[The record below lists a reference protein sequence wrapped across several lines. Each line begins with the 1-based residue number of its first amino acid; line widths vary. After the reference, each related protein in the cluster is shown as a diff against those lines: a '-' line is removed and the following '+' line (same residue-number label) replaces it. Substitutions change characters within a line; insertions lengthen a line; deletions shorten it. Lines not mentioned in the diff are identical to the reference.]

1 MKTEKVTFT
10 NKSGH
15 SLAGLIDLPSTD
27 IKAFALF
34 AHCFTCTKN
43 LRAVTNISQALAQ
56 VGVATLRFDFT
67 GLGQSDGD
75 FADTNF
81 SSNVDDLL
89 SAADFLAEK
98 YEAPALLIGHSL
110 GGTATL
116 QAALSIASAAAV
128 VTIGSPSYAAHVSH
142 LLSDSK
148 EELESSGEANVTIG
162 GRGFKMRKQF
172 LDDLEQ
178 HQSPT
183 TIGAMKKA
191 LLIFHSPID
200 TVVSVDNAAELY
212 RHASHPKSFIS
223 LDTADHLMSDPKD
236 SLYVGKTLA
245 SWAQRY
251 INTDSLT
258 TTKKTENKNT
268 LQSIEGAVVARTGMD
283 SFKTEIRVNQ
293 HNLVADEPTSVPGG
307 TDQGPSPYGLLA
319 AALASCTT
327 MTLKMY
333 ASRKALPVEDIT
345 VSVVHEK
352 IHAEDCAQ
360 CETQTG
366 RVDRF
371 QRTIRFRGQLDD
383 AQKQRLLEI
392 ADKCPVHR
400 TLHSDVEVTSELAPT
415 TD

>member
-1 MKTEKVTFT
+1 MKTEKITFT
-10 NKSGH
+10 NKEGH
-15 SLAGLIDLPSTD
+15 ALAGLIGLPETN

-43 LRAVTNISQALAQ
+43 LRAVTNIVQSLAD
-56 VGVATLRFDFT
+56 VGIATLRFDFT
-67 GLGQSDGD
+67 GLGQSDGE
-75 FADTNF
+75 FAETNF
-81 SSNVDDLL
+81 SSNVADLL
-89 SAADFLAEK
+89 AAADFLESS
-98 YEAPALLIGHSL
+98 YEAPKLLIGHSL
-110 GGTATL
+110 GGTAIL
-116 QAALSIASAAAV
+116 QAAQQIESAKAV

-142 LLSDSK
+142 LLSDSR
-148 EELESSGEANVTIG
+148 EALEQSGEANVMIG
-162 GRGFKMRKQF
+162 GRSFKMRKQF
-172 LDDLEQ
+172 LDDLAQ

-183 TIGAMKKA
+183 SISSMKKA

-200 TVVSVDNAAELY
+200 DVVSVENAAELY
-212 RHASHPKSFIS
+212 RHAVHPKSFIS

-245 SWAQRY
+245 SWSQRY
-251 INTDSLT
+251 IATNE
-258 TTKKTENKNT
+258 TEEPSK
-268 LQSIEGAVVARTGMD
+268 LQSIEGAAVARTAID

-293 HNLVADEPTSVPGG
+293 HNLIADEPTSVPGG

-333 ASRKALPVEDIT
+333 ATHKGLPVEDIT

-352 IHAEDCAQ
+352 IHAADCEQ

-371 QRTIRFRGQLDD
+371 QRTIRFRGKLDD
-383 AQKQRLLEI
+383 AQRQRLLEI

-400 TLHSDVEVTSELAPT
+400 TLHSEVEVTSVL
-415 TD
+415 DSVSS

>member
-1 MKTEKVTFT
+1 MKTEKITFT
-10 NKSGH
+10 NKDGH
-15 SLAGLIDLPSTD
+15 TLAGLIDIPD
-27 IKAFALF
+27 ANIKAFALF

-43 LRAVTNISQALAQ
+43 LKAVTNISQSLAK
-56 VGVATLRFDFT
+56 VGIATLRFDFT

-81 SSNVDDLL
+81 SSNVEDLL

-98 YEAPALLIGHSL
+98 YAAPKLLIGHSL
-110 GGTATL
+110 GGTAIL
-116 QAALSIASAAAV
+116 QAATRIDSAAAV

-142 LLSDSK
+142 LLSGSK
-148 EELESSGEANVTIG
+148 EELETSGEANVTIG

-172 LDDLEQ
+172 LDDLEH
-178 HQSPT
+178 HQSPSS
-183 TIGAMKKA
+183 IGSMKKA

-223 LDTADHLMSDPKD
+223 LDTADHLMSNSKD
-236 SLYVGKTLA
+236 SLYVGETLA
-245 SWAQRY
+245 SWAHRY
-251 INTDSLT
+251 IGGELAKT
-258 TTKKTENKNT
+258 THSGTIK
-268 LQSIEGAVVARTGMD
+268 SIEGVVVARTAID
-283 SFKTEIRVNQ
+283 SFKTDIKVNQ
-293 HNLVADEPTSVPGG
+293 HNLIADEPKSVPGG

-333 ASRKALPVEDIT
+333 ASRKSLPVEDIT

-352 IHAEDCAQ
+352 IHAQDCEQ
-360 CETQTG
+360 CETSTG

-371 QRTIRFRGQLDD
+371 QRTIYFRGKLDN
-383 AQKQRLLEI
+383 AQRQRLLEI

-400 TLHSDVEVTSELAPT
+400 TLHSEVEVTSELAPIAE
-415 TD
+415 